1 VPNTKAHPLASRPG
15 SRLNAGGSRR
25 WRGFRHAAVKGLK
38 SRHVPDTIVTKS
50 QTQLHSAADKVLY
63 QFTMF
68 LDFEFIDECTC
79 SARRSGVFS
88 SRAWPVQEMKTQGMW
103 MVSLRMKIGEVGSMT
118 ETKPKR

>member
-1 VPNTKAHPLASRPG
+1 MKAPPLATRPG
-15 SRLNAGGSRR
+15 SRLDAGGARR
-25 WRGFRHAAVKGLK
+25 RRGFRHAAVEGLK
-38 SRHVPDTIVTKS
+38 SLHLHVPDTIVKKS
-50 QTQLHSAADKVLY
+50 QSQLHSAADKVLH

-68 LDFEFIDECTC
+68 LEFEFIDECTC

-88 SRAWPVQEMKTQGMW
+88 SRAWPVQEMKTQGTW